1 MSESF
6 KLGDIIDLVSN
17 LKQVTSILDGAKDA
31 DQLKVNLS
39 DMLEDRKSLM
49 KFMLALK
56 RANVA
61 ASALADS
68 PLSFVGGFLPPE
80 EEPEEV
86 PDPAPIPRRARPDG
100 IGLKGRRNIT
110 GKDKE
115 DG

>member
-6 KLGDIIDLVSN
+6 RLGDIIDLVSN
-17 LKQVTSILDGAKDA
+17 LKQVTSLLDGAKDA
-31 DQLKVNLS
+31 GQLRQNLS

-56 RANVA
+56 RANIA
-61 ASALADS
+61 ADALADA
-68 PLSFVGGFLPPE
+68 PLSFVGGSLPPE
-80 EEPEEV
+80 EKSEEV
-86 PDPAPIPRRARPDG
+86 SEPAPVPRRARAG
-100 IGLKGRRNIT
+100 GSGLTGSRSII